1 MQAKID
7 IVPFL
12 EYNNNNKQYIF
23 LTVNLKQDNR
33 SFDEVKAKAPL

>member
-12 EYNNNNKQYIF
+12 EYNNKQYIF